1 MSRAFLFSTST
12 PKGKTPMAIILEA
25 NYSKKIGLAGY
36 SSHQFSVTLKQ
47 EITDASKVQAE
58 SDRLYA
64 LLQESVDRS
73 IQQVGFLPD
82 HANGSAKPNG
92 HGHGQ
97 AVASAPRNRP
107 PDHDWKCSVAQ
118 KELILK
124 VADEQQ
130 LDQTAI
136 EQLAQQRFRKGVK
149 ALNKLEASGF
159 ITELL
164 AQPSGKQPGRTR

>member
-1 MSRAFLFSTST
+1 
-12 PKGKTPMAIILEA
+12 MAIILEA

-73 IQQVGFLPD
+73 IQQVGFLPE
-82 HANGSAKPNG
+82 AVNGSTKPNG
-92 HGHGQ
+92 NGNGH
-97 AVASAPRNRP
+97 ASPSAPRNRAP
-107 PDHDWKCSVAQ
+107 VHDWKCTVAQ
-118 KELILK
+118 KDLILK
-124 VADEQQ
+124 VVDENQ
-130 LDQTAI
+130 LDKN
-136 EQLAQQRFRKGVK
+136 ELEVLAQKRFRKGVK
-149 ALNKLEASGF
+149 ELNKLEASGL

-164 AQPSGKQPGRTR
+164 EQYPGKNQPRSR

>member
-1 MSRAFLFSTST
+1 
-12 PKGKTPMAIILEA
+12 MAIILEA

-82 HANGSAKPNG
+82 AVNGSAKSNGNG
-92 HGHGQ
+92 HVQ
-97 AVASAPRNRP
+97 ATPSAPRHRP
-107 PDHDWKCSVAQ
+107 PVHDWKCTIAQ

-124 VADEQQ
+124 IVDEHQ
-130 LDQTAI
+130 LDPS
-136 EQLAQQRFRKGVK
+136 ELEVLAQKRFRKGVK
-149 ALNKLEASGF
+149 ELNKLEASGL

-164 AQPSGKQPGRTR
+164 EQYPGKNQPRSR